1 MSGHIRAR
9 RLCTQCQAMTDQI
22 SIGCSYDSPKAAS
35 VPPTL
40 VKRIKWVCDWCG
52 NCDEEIKETSVPTEK
67 TKLLKRLLSLQEDYE
82 LLGFALSVEPDVI
95 SIKLRVP
102 RFDMGELRAIQ
113 WRQRETGFITVEELM
128 KVQRAGYQRPT
139 HVPAKPE
146 PRDVATLRKQ
156 ERQRAFAGYRKPAW
170 E

>member
-1 MSGHIRAR
+1 MVGQIRAK
-9 RLCTQCQAMTDQI
+9 RLCTQCREIADQASI
-22 SIGCSYDSPKAAS
+22 SCSYDSPKAPS
-35 VPPTL
+35 IPPTL
-40 VKRIKWVCDWCG
+40 VKRIKWLCEWCG
-52 NCDEEIKETSVPTEK
+52 NFAEEVKESPVPSDR

-82 LLGFALSVEPDVI
+82 VFGFNLSAEPDGI

-102 RFDMGELRAIQ
+102 YFDMGELRAIQ
-113 WRQRETGFITVEELM
+113 WKQKETGFITVEELM

-139 HVPAKPE
+139 
-146 PRDVATLRKQ
+146 LRKQ